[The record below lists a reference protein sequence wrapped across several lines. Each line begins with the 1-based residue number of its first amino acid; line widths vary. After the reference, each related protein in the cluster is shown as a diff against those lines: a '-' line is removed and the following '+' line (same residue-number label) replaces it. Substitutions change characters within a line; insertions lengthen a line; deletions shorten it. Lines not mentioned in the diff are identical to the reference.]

1 MAQPSIFF
9 GQKRNFFSSPIK
21 NFTQHTIKQHYTATK
36 NFLSKHKKKSRA
48 DTITA
53 STRDQS
59 KKG

>member
-9 GQKRNFFSSPIK
+9 GQKRNFFSPPIK

-36 NFLSKHKKKSRA
+36 KFFIQAQKKSRA